1 VSQALYRKWRPRT
14 LAEVVGQ
21 NHVTQTLHN
30 ALKSSRIVHAY
41 LFSGPRGTGKTSTA
55 RILAKA
61 VNCLGEG
68 DKKPCNECQMCQTIE
83 EGRAIDLIEI
93 DAASNT
99 GVDDI
104 RDLRERI
111 RYAPSEA
118 RYKFYI
124 IDEVHMLSGSAFNA
138 LLKTLEEPPPHAI
151 LVLATTEPHKV
162 PPTVLSRCQ
171 RFDFRPIPLQ
181 DMMDRLRKIA
191 AQEELEVQQA
201 ALELIARQSTGSMRD
216 AESLLDQ
223 LSSYGEGEITLE
235 QVQIMLGT
243 VSSHAV
249 KELVNDLA
257 TRDMAAGLSHIGQA
271 IADGADAR
279 QLNRE
284 LLEYLEG
291 LLLTK
296 TTHRSPSYIT
306 AEQRTEMVQQAK
318 KFTLDRLLTT
328 IKLFSQANMDLRATF
343 QPQLPLELA
352 FVEATLS
359 ARPETESPPRG
370 SSAAE
375 RKPSTGWTE
384 QKKTTPGKPEGP
396 LTERATPQANGK
408 PEPGAI
414 RDSSASLRM
423 EGKDVTLKRL
433 QDNWTEILAEIKTRN
448 MHVEAI
454 LKDCQLAA
462 VEGDVVV
469 VSARY
474 PFHKEKL
481 EEDRSKELVAQA
493 VSVIMRE
500 PCRIKCILTPE
511 GNKQQPKS
519 REKLQAAADDP
530 LVKAALEMGAEIGDV
545 Q

>member
-1 VSQALYRKWRPRT
+1 VSQALYRKWRPRS
-14 LAEVVGQ
+14 LSEVVGQ

-61 VNCLGEG
+61 VNCLTEEG
-68 DKKPCNECQMCQTIE
+68 NKPCNECQMCQAID

-111 RYAPSEA
+111 QFAPSEA
-118 RYKFYI
+118 RHKFYI

-151 LVLATTEPHKV
+151 LVLATTEPHKI

-171 RFDFRPIPLQ
+171 RFDFRPIPLE
-181 DMMDRLRKIA
+181 DMIGRLRHIA
-191 AQEELEVQQA
+191 TQEGLEVQDA

-235 QVQIMLGT
+235 QVQAMLGT
-243 VSSHAV
+243 VSSQAV

-257 TRDMAAGLSHIGQA
+257 TRDMAAGIDHIGRA

-279 QLNRE
+279 QLNKE
-284 LLEYLEG
+284 LLEYMRG
-291 LLLTK
+291 LLLIK
-296 TTHRSPSYIT
+296 TTSRGPSYVT
-306 AEQRTEMVQQAK
+306 EEQRMEMVQQAK
-318 KFTLDRLLTT
+318 KFTLDRLLAT
-328 IKLFSQANMDLRATF
+328 IKIFSHVALDLRAAS

-352 FVEATLS
+352 YVEAALS
-359 ARPETESPPRG
+359 
-370 SSAAE
+370 
-375 RKPSTGWTE
+375 
-384 QKKTTPGKPEGP
+384 
-396 LTERATPQANGK
+396 GK
-408 PEPGAI
+408 PEPGSPP
-414 RDSSASLRM
+414 RSSSAPEVESSTRHDERKKVASSEPQRPSTAATLKASDKLEPRAVRESSAPPAT
-423 EGKDVTLKRL
+423 EGKALALKSL
-433 QDNWTEILAEIKTRN
+433 QDNWPQILAAIKIRN

-454 LKDCQLAA
+454 LRDCQPAA
-462 VEGDVVV
+462 VEGDRITLN
-469 VSARY
+469 ARS
-474 PFHKEKL
+474 PFHKERL
-481 EEDRSKELVAQA
+481 EDDRSKRLVGEAI
-493 VSVIMRE
+493 STIMGQ
-500 PCRIKCILTPE
+500 PCRIKCILATD
-511 GNKQQPKS
+511 GSKQGPTNRDKI
-519 REKLQAAADDP
+519 QAAADDP
-530 LVKAALEMGAEIGDV
+530 VVKAALELGAEIADV
-545 Q
+545 R